1 MDQKDY
7 IDLANQLKCP
17 DGDRGVI
24 VANTMFVSNSNMI
37 YKTIDRLDI
46 QEGDKILE
54 FGFGTAKHLSYLFSK
69 AADIL
74 YEGIEISPLMVEI
87 ATELNQDFILKKRVT
102 LNLSNDDYKLDYPD
116 KYFDHCFAVNTIYF
130 WSDPVKYL
138 QEIFRVLKPNGN
150 IALAYIREDF
160 AQKQPFA
167 VEDIFEF
174 HKTERLIRVMTNIGY
189 SNVEQWQYM
198 ENTIDK
204 TGKKV
209 VRPFVI
215 LKGNK

>member
-17 DGDRGVI
+17 NGDQGVVI
-24 VANTMFVSNSNMI
+24 ANTMFVSNNNMI
-37 YKTIDRLDI
+37 FKTIDRLDI
-46 QEGDKILE
+46 QECDTVLE
-54 FGFGTAKHLSYLFSK
+54 FGFGSGKHLQYLFSK
-69 AADIL
+69 AENIL
-74 YEGIEISPLMVEI
+74 YEGIEASSLMIET
-87 ATELNQDFILKKRVT
+87 ASELNKDLVVNKKVSLK
-102 LNLSNDDYKLDYPD
+102 LADDSCKLDYPN
-116 KYFDHCFAVNTIYF
+116 KSFNHCFAVNTIYF
-130 WSDPVKYL
+130 WPDPVKYL

-167 VEDIFEF
+167 VDDIFEF
-174 HKTERLIRVMTNIGY
+174 HKTERLIRVITNIGY